1 MTPEQQRE
9 QWLKR
14 VLPALAVLVLYFAII
29 SNFVTDKSKKA
40 QEQYVGL
47 QQKGINAAAL
57 PGIELQQREVSE
69 EIATLELDDKA
80 MRDALAANGGFL
92 SKSGSPNEA
101 IEKISV
107 ILAKHNLQVLDEKRN
122 DKPVIETLPRSL
134 RDTQHWLK
142 DMMSVAPVANPGAGV
157 APTSVAPTAVTGDD
171 KSLNIWTVRYVGAY
185 LDNYRALS
193 ALMDSD
199 TKALPVSLTMQ
210 AYKSNTGKQEWLLTL
225 WL

>member
-14 VLPALAVLVLYFAII
+14 ILPALGVLVIYFAII
-29 SNFVTDKSKKA
+29 SHFVTDKSKKA
-40 QEQYVGL
+40 EDQYVGL
-47 QQKGINAAAL
+47 QQKGVNAAAL
-57 PGIELQQREVSE
+57 PGIELQQREISE
-69 EIATLELDDKA
+69 EIAKLELEDKA
-80 MRDALAANGGFL
+80 TRDALAANGGFL
-92 SKSGSPNEA
+92 ARSGSPNDA
-101 IEKISV
+101 IEKISL

-122 DKPVIETLPRSL
+122 DKPVIDALPRSL
-134 RDTQHWLK
+134 RDTRHWLK
-142 DMMSVAPVANPGAGV
+142 DMMSAEPVANPGAGV
-157 APTSVAPTAVTGDD
+157 APTTANSDD
-171 KSLNIWTVRYVGAY
+171 KNLNIWTVRYVGAY

-193 ALMDSD
+193 ALMASD

>member
-1 MTPEQQRE
+1 
-9 QWLKR
+9 
-14 VLPALAVLVLYFAII
+14 
-29 SNFVTDKSKKA
+29 
-40 QEQYVGL
+40 
-47 QQKGINAAAL
+47 
-57 PGIELQQREVSE
+57 
-69 EIATLELDDKA
+69 
-80 MRDALAANGGFL
+80 LAANGGFL